1 MEEEYKLKIA
11 LIVDII
17 RQEEKLLI
25 KALNDRNVDYD
36 VINVGQEPIPF
47 NKALGKYDVG
57 IIRPVSMYRAL
68 YSSAVLEASGVH
80 TINSTEAISICGD
93 KILTYSKLF
102 KNSIPIPDS
111 IIAASPDAVMKA
123 YEQMGFPLIDKPPI
137 GSWGR
142 MVSLI
147 RDVYEGKTI
156 IEHREMLNNA
166 ALKVHIIQEYIKFRN
181 RDIRCIVIGEEL
193 LGCYAR
199 NIPPNEWR
207 ANVALG
213 GNPTPIQV
221 DEKLRELAINAA
233 RVVKGEFVSI
243 DILEHPMKG
252 YVVNELNDV
261 PEFKG
266 FMLATGINVAEKLI
280 DYIIKIYRA

>member
-1 MEEEYKLKIA
+1 MKVA

-25 KALNDRNVDYD
+25 KALNDRKVDYD

-47 NKALGKYDVG
+47 NKALAKYHVG

-68 YSSAVLEASGVH
+68 YSSAVLEAAGVH
-80 TINSTEAISICGD
+80 TINSMDTISTCGD

-102 KNSIPIPDS
+102 RNNISIPDS

-123 YEQMGFPLIDKPPI
+123 YEQIGFPLIDKPPI

-156 IEHREMLNNA
+156 IEHREMLNNSS
-166 ALKVHIIQEYIKFRN
+166 LKVHIVQEYIRYKN
-181 RDIRCIVIGEEL
+181 RDIRCIVIGDEL
-193 LGCYAR
+193 LSCYAR
-199 NIPPNEWR
+199 VIPSNDWR

-213 GNPTPIQV
+213 GNPVPIQI
-221 DEKLRELAINAA
+221 DEKLREIAVNATK
-233 RVVKGEFVSI
+233 VVKGEFVSV
-243 DILEHPMKG
+243 DVLEHPTKG
-252 YVVNELNDV
+252 YVINELNDV

-266 FMLATGINVAEKLI
+266 FMLATGINVAEKLV
-280 DYIIKIYRA
+280 DYIIETYRA

>member
-1 MEEEYKLKIA
+1 MKVA
-11 LIVDII
+11 LVVDII
-17 RQEEKLLI
+17 RQEEKLII
-25 KALNDRNVDYD
+25 KALNERQIDYD

-47 NKALGKYDVG
+47 NKALSKYDVG

-68 YSSAVLEASGVH
+68 YSSAILEAAGVH
-80 TINSTEAISICGD
+80 TINSTDAISTCGD

-102 KNSIPIPDS
+102 RNGIPIPDS
-111 IIAASPDAVMKA
+111 IIAASPDAAMKA
-123 YEQMGFPLIDKPPI
+123 YEQMGFPVIDKPPI

-156 IEHREMLNNA
+156 IEHREMLNNSS
-166 ALKVHIIQEYIKFRN
+166 LKVHIIQEYIKYKE
-181 RDIRCIVIGEEL
+181 RDIRCIVIGDEL

-213 GNPTPIQV
+213 GNPTPIQL
-221 DEKLRELAINAA
+221 DDKIRELA
-233 RVVKGEFVSI
+233 VKSVKLVKGEFVSI
-243 DILEHPMKG
+243 DILEHKSKG
-252 YVVNELNDV
+252 YVINELNDV

-266 FMLATGINVAEKLI
+266 FMLATGINVAEKLV
-280 DYIIKIYRA
+280 DHIIRTYRV